1 MERLPTGREP
11 DLPGKETVASRT
23 SPAAGIDASW
33 PRKDGP
39 PKPEES
45 SRRVKDVRPYA
56 GLFPPLDLLD
66 GGHLLP
72 GLLDLPP
79 GAGQYLA
86 VDRLPVEGV
95 ARVDQDGRPGP
106 RREGGRPSWRFSS
119 RSSARPPSHFC
130 PWMLYAPTKIDRKV
144 DSIIS

>member
-1 MERLPTGREP
+1 MERLPTGAHP
-11 DLPGKETVASRT
+11 DVPGKETAAPPP

-79 GAGQYLA
+79 GAGQDLA

-95 ARVDQDGRPGP
+95 ARVDQDGRLETELAGLLQVQGEDPFPLLTAGAVRP
-106 RREGGRPSWRFSS
+106 HEDRPEGGPD
-119 RSSARPPSHFC
+119 P
-130 PWMLYAPTKIDRKV
+130 L
-144 DSIIS
+144 